1 MLIGRVKS
9 QVIFRISE
17 MSKCL
22 SILSDFLFNPIPC
35 WLFRG
40 LFCGG
45 ETNFLTLSKTGWNF
59 ARKLKFGMQRYT
71 DIKFQ
76 KLYLFVGRLLQFCWC
91 QNFVAKSQ
99 GFFEKVRPLLKA
111 IVWELY
117 LRVFVLI
124 SVLVRWQG
132 TAYENITLA
141 DKASGFRLPNWCELD
156 LKKKNDNDVGI
167 FQYDVMHN
175 LLLGC
180 CVSLVK
186 FRF

>member
-99 GFFEKVRPLLKA
+99 GFFWKSKTFTQSNSVRA
-111 IVWELY
+111 
-117 LRVFVLI
+117 VLE
-124 SVLVRWQG
+124 SFRSDFSFG
-132 TAYENITLA
+132 KIT
-141 DKASGFRLPNWCELD
+141 R
-156 LKKKNDNDVGI
+156 
-167 FQYDVMHN
+167 Y
-175 LLLGC
+175 
-180 CVSLVK
+180 SLWK
-186 FRF
+186 YYFGR